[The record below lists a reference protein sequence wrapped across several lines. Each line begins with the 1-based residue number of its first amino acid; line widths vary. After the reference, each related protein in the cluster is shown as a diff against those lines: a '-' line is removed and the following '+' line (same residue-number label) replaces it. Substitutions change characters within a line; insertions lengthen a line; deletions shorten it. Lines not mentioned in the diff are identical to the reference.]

1 MVPNR
6 IGARASNAAQGKP
19 RGKVSEYAMALSLGK
34 TVIILCPPD
43 ARGTEIFQFYRDR
56 HPLTRLIEFA
66 TGIVNGAIITQK
78 LDHVVA
84 FLERILSNKMEY
96 DLNLKT
102 GTTSYYLLRERL
114 TQSTVRVMTEDRLLS
129 ETFWNNYHQ
138 VF

>member
-1 MVPNR
+1 M
-6 IGARASNAAQGKP
+6 
-19 RGKVSEYAMALSLGK
+19 YLSRRSTYL
-34 TVIILCPPD
+34 
-43 ARGTEIFQFYRDR
+43 
-56 HPLTRLIEFA
+56 

-84 FLERILSNKMEY
+84 LLARILSNKMEY

-102 GTTSYYLLRERL
+102 GTASYYLLRERL
-114 TQSTVRVMTEDRLLS
+114 TKSTVRVMTEDRLLS